1 MKLSTRNVIRG
12 KVIEVKEGTVAAK
25 VRVDIGGGSII
36 TSTITVDAV
45 RDLALKEGDEVCTL
59 IKASSVMIMKE

>member
-1 MKLSTRNVIRG
+1 MKLSTRNVIKG
-12 KVIEVKEGTVAAK
+12 KIIEVKEGAVAAK
-25 VRVDIGGGSII
+25 IRVDIGGGNII

-45 RDLALKEGDEVCTL
+45 RELALRVGDEVFTL